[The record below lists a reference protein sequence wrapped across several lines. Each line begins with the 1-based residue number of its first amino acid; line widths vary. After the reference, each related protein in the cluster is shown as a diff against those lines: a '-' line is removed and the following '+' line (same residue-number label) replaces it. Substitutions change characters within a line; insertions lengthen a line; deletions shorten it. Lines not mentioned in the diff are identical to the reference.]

1 MSKMKK
7 WLYILLLFVIVIAL
21 AGMYVFKE
29 YNRKH
34 EDTAE
39 LKASYTVSAAD
50 IIKDFETAQELA
62 AKKYNDKIIMTSG
75 FIKDILKDARGFY
88 LIMLGDTT
96 SMSSV
101 KCSMDSV
108 HNSEA
113 ATLQKGT
120 FTTVKGVCAG
130 FNADELLGS
139 DVILVRCMIDK
150 AKK

>member
-1 MSKMKK
+1 MSKKK
-7 WLYILLLFVIVIAL
+7 FFLYSSLLIVIVIAL
-21 AGMYVFKE
+21 VGMYIYKE

-39 LKASYTVSAAD
+39 LKTNYTVSAAD
-50 IIKDFETAQELA
+50 IIKDFETAQESA

-75 FIKDILKDARGFY
+75 FIKDILKDDRGFY

-101 KCSMDSV
+101 KCSMDSL

-120 FTTVKGVCAG
+120 YATVKGVCAG

-150 AKK
+150 PKK

>member
-1 MSKMKK
+1 MSKKKK
-7 WLYILLLFVIVIAL
+7 WLYISLLFVIMLTL
-21 AGMYVFKE
+21 AGFFLYRE

-39 LKASYTVSAAD
+39 LAANYTVLASE
-50 IIKDFETAQELA
+50 IIKEFETDQESA
-62 AKKYNDKIIMTSG
+62 AKKYNDKVIVTSG
-75 FIKDILKDARGFY
+75 FIKDILKDDRGFY
-88 LIMLGDTT
+88 SLMLGDTT

-108 HNSEA
+108 HNNEA
-113 ATLQKGT
+113 ATLHKDAY
-120 FTTVKGVCAG
+120 TTIKGVCAG

-150 AKK
+150 PKK